1 MYRNNSRT
9 EWLEKRRWNKIYKK
23 ALYQSGVYDGAG
35 GEFSAQG
42 FNHDTQIQIDAGVG
56 GYMFG
61 KKKWQKEIPVCE
73 VRGQRAYDNLVR
85 TFANE
90 DIYFHIIDII

>member
-1 MYRNNSRT
+1 
-9 EWLEKRRWNKIYKK
+9 
-23 ALYQSGVYDGAG
+23 
-35 GEFSAQG
+35 
-42 FNHDTQIQIDAGVG
+42 
-56 GYMFG
+56 MFG

-90 DIYFHIIDII
+90 DIYFHIIENKTSWLEKKLFSLRDYSTVFVCERQGMMARELLRRSRIRGVKLVS